1 MVFLQLHTIHVAL
14 LALLVTHLVTSHPL
28 PPTPD
33 SQPLHTGA
41 GWPGILSVALF
52 SSPMMM
58 PNEGQPQISAHLALL
73 LPLTYRGVYLF
84 PMPQ

>member
-14 LALLVTHLVTSHPL
+14 LALLVTHPVASHPL
-28 PPTPD
+28 PPLPGP
-33 SQPLHTGA
+33 QPLHTGA

-58 PNEGQPQISAHLALL
+58 PNEGQPQTSTPLVLL
-73 LPLTYRGVYLF
+73 LPLTYSGASLSQ
-84 PMPQ
+84 MHQ